1 MSLPRIAIVIGTTR
15 EGRFADTPA
24 AWIKALAEARK
35 DATYELV
42 DLRDFPLPLFDE
54 PASPAWAEPKN
65 DVAKAWGEKVASYDG
80 FIFITAEYNHSISG
94 ALKNALDYAYTEF
107 NRKPAAFV
115 GYGGVGG
122 ARAVQQLRQI
132 AVELQIA
139 PLRNAVHIGLQ
150 EFMGI
155 AKGEKTF
162 ADFPYLEDSAIKMLD
177 DLAWWTGALKA
188 ARDGRIEAI
197 AAE

>member
-1 MSLPRIAIVIGTTR
+1 MSLPKVAIIIGTTR
-15 EGRFADTPA
+15 EGRFADKPA
-24 AWIKALAEARK
+24 AWIKALADARK

-54 PASPAWAEPKN
+54 PASPAWATPKN
-65 DVAKAWGEKVASYDG
+65 DTARAWGEKIASFDG
-80 FIFITAEYNHSISG
+80 YIFITAEYNHSISG
-94 ALKNALDYAYTEF
+94 ALKNALDYAYAEF

-139 PLRNAVHIGLQ
+139 PLRNAVHVGLQ
-150 EFMGI
+150 EFVSIG
-155 AKGEKTF
+155 KGEKDF
-162 ADFPYLEDSAIKMLD
+162 ADYPYLGDAATKMLD
-177 DLAWWTGALKA
+177 DLGWWTGALKA
-188 ARDGRIEAI
+188 ARDSRIDAI